1 MKFLVDAN
9 LAPRVAARL
18 GQAGHEAFHVDDIGL
33 GTASDETILDRAHE
47 DAAIVLTADADFGAL
62 LALSGRAGPSVIL
75 LRSADHLT
83 PDAQADLV
91 LNVLDRINED
101 LQAGAVASVTTER
114 IRIRLLPVPDG
125 G

>member
-18 GQAGHEAFHVDDIGL
+18 RDSGHEAVHVDGVGL
-33 GTASDETILDRAHE
+33 GTASDEAILASAH
-47 DAAIVLTADADFGAL
+47 DADAVVLTADADFGAL
-62 LALSGRAGPSVIL
+62 LALSGRRGPSVIL

-91 LNVLDRINED
+91 LHVLGYIDED
-101 LQAGAVASVTTER
+101 LVAGAVASLTPER
-114 IRIRLLPVPDG
+114 IRVRLLPVADDA
-125 G
+125 